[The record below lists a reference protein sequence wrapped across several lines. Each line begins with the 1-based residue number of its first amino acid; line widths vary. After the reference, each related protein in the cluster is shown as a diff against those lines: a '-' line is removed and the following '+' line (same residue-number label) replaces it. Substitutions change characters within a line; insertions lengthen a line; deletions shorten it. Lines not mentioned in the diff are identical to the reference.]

1 MTFLNIQ
8 WIVVV
13 AVLVLF
19 YFISP
24 WAKSAKDFFQGSEG
38 KDKAPN
44 ALVLTSGLV
53 ISWIFAKSIVN
64 ASDLGYSF
72 GLLGGIGYAGY
83 YVSFLVAGF
92 VIYNLRTKGK
102 WNSIHEFLTGKFG
115 TTATQVFSVLIAIRL
130 FNEVWSNTMVIGG
143 FFGEA
148 GSHSYYVS
156 IIVFTILTLAYVIKG
171 GLKSS
176 LITDFI
182 QMILFVLLL
191 VLILGFVLPTMSN
204 KPMDATMLGTWDF
217 SNGLDFLILALIQ
230 SFSYPFHDP
239 VLTDRGFISDPKTT
253 RRSYVWATI
262 IGIICIVSFSLV
274 GVSMRMNGAESSS
287 IAALTK
293 GFGIV
298 AFVSMNLIMITSAT
312 STLDSSFSSFSK
324 LMVVDIVKNKSIT
337 VRKGRIAMIA
347 LAVLGTIPVFLNAE
361 ILKATTISGTMV
373 LGLAPI
379 FLFWKLEVPKISF
392 FLAIGTGIL
401 CGIAQIAEWV
411 PSSWFWTTGK
421 YADLLYINTVGLVVA
436 IVLYLLPYFWTKWI
450 KSTNG

>member
-1 MTFLNIQ
+1 MTFLDIQ

-13 AVLVLF
+13 AVLLLF
-19 YFISP
+19 FLISP
-24 WAKSAKDFFQGSEG
+24 WAKSVKDFFSGSEG

-44 ALVLTSGLV
+44 ALILTSGLV

-83 YVSFLVAGF
+83 YFSFLVAGF

-102 WNSIHEFLTGKFG
+102 WNSIHDFLTGKFG
-115 TTATQVFSVLIAIRL
+115 TTATRVFSVLIAIRL

-143 FFGEA
+143 FFGET
-148 GSHSYYVS
+148 GTTSYYWA
-156 IIVFTILTLAYVIKG
+156 IIVFTVLTLAYVIKG

-191 VLILGFVLPTMSN
+191 VLILGFVLPTMTN
-204 KPMDATMLGTWDF
+204 KPIDATMLGTWDF
-217 SNGLDFLILALIQ
+217 SHGLDFLVLALIQ

-253 RRSYVWATI
+253 RKSYIWATV
-262 IGIICIVSFSLV
+262 IGIFCIVAFSLV

-287 IAALTK
+287 IASLTK

-337 VRKGRIAMIA
+337 IQKGRIAMIA
-347 LAVLGTIPVFLNAE
+347 LAILGTIPVFLNAE

-379 FLFWKLEVPKISF
+379 FLFWKLNVPKISF
-392 FLAIGTGIL
+392 FLAIGTGIF
-401 CGIAQIAEWV
+401 CGIAQILNWV
-411 PSSWFWTTGK
+411 PSTWFWTSGK
-421 YADLLYINTVGLVVA
+421 YADLLYINVVGLLLA
-436 IVLYLLPYFWTKWI
+436 TALYLLPYFWMKWTR
-450 KSTNG
+450 SSEA

>member
-1 MTFLNIQ
+1 MTSVDIQ

-13 AVLVLF
+13 AVLLLF

-24 WAKSAKDFFQGSEG
+24 WAKSVKDFFSGSEG

-44 ALVLTSGLV
+44 AILLTSGLV

-102 WNSIHEFLTGKFG
+102 WNSIHDFLTGKFG
-115 TTATQVFSVLIAIRL
+115 TIATRVFSVLIAIRL

-148 GSHSYYVS
+148 GSNSYYTA
-156 IIVFTILTLAYVIKG
+156 IIVFTLLTLAYVIKG

-191 VLILGFVLPTMSN
+191 VLILAFVLPTMTN
-204 KPMDATMLGTWDF
+204 KPIDATMLGTWDF
-217 SNGLDFLILALIQ
+217 SHGLDFLVLALIQ

-239 VLTDRGFISDPKTT
+239 VLTDRGFITDPKTT
-253 RRSYVWATI
+253 RKSYIWATI
-262 IGIICIVSFSLV
+262 IGIVCIVAFSLV

-324 LMVVDIVKNKSIT
+324 LIVVDIVKNKSVTI
-337 VRKGRIAMIA
+337 RKGRVAMIL
-347 LAVLGTIPVFLNAE
+347 LAVLGTIPVFLDAE

-379 FLFWKLEVPKISF
+379 FLFWSLKVPKVSF
-392 FLAIGTGIL
+392 FLAIGTGL
-401 CGIAQIAEWV
+401 VAGIAQILHWI
-411 PSSWFWTTGK
+411 PSSWFWTDGK
-421 YADLLYINTVGLVVA
+421 YADLLYINIVGLAVA
-436 IVLYLLPYFWTKWI
+436 TILYLLPYFWMKWI
-450 KSTNG
+450 KSTER

>member
-1 MTFLNIQ
+1 MTSISIQ
-8 WIVVV
+8 WIVVI
-13 AVLVLF
+13 AVLLLF
-19 YFISP
+19 FVISP
-24 WAKSAKDFFQGSEG
+24 WAKSAKDFFKGSEG
-38 KDKAPN
+38 KEKAPN
-44 ALVLTSGLV
+44 ALILTSGLV

-83 YVSFLVAGF
+83 YLSFLVAGF

-102 WNSIHEFLTGKFG
+102 WNSIHDFLTGRFG
-115 TTATQVFSVLIAIRL
+115 TTATRVFSVLIAIRL

-148 GSHSYYVS
+148 GSNPYYLA
-156 IIVFTILTLAYVIKG
+156 IIVFTVLTLAYVIKG

-182 QMILFVLLL
+182 QMILFVFLL
-191 VLILGFVLPTMSN
+191 VLILGFVLPTMVD
-204 KPMDATMLGTWDF
+204 KPMDETMLGTWDF
-217 SNGLDFLILALIQ
+217 SHGLDFLLLAIIQ

-253 RRSYVWATI
+253 RKSYIWATI
-262 IGIICIVSFSLV
+262 IGIACIIAFSLV
-274 GVSMRMNGAESSS
+274 GVSMRINGAESSS

-298 AFVSMNLIMITSAT
+298 AFISMNLIMITSAT

-324 LMVVDIVKNKSIT
+324 LIVVDIVKNKAIT
-337 VRKGRIAMIA
+337 IRKGRIAMIL
-347 LAVLGTIPVFLNAE
+347 LAILGTIPVFLDAE

-379 FLFWKLEVPKISF
+379 FIFWKLNVPKISF
-392 FLAIGTGIL
+392 FLAIGTGLI
-401 CGIAQIAEWV
+401 CGIAQILNWI
-411 PSSWFWTTGK
+411 PSTWFWTEGK
-421 YADLLYINTVGLVVA
+421 YADLLYINTIGLLVA
-436 IVLYLLPYFWTKWI
+436 TILYLLPYFWIKWTKSA
-450 KSTNG
+450 KA

>member
-1 MTFLNIQ
+1 MTDLNIQ
-8 WIVVV
+8 WIVVI
-13 AVLVLF
+13 AVLLLF
-19 YFISP
+19 YVISP

-44 ALVLTSGLV
+44 ALILTSGLV

-115 TTATQVFSVLIAIRL
+115 ITATRIFSALIAIRL

-148 GSHSYYVS
+148 GTTSYYLAIV
-156 IIVFTILTLAYVIKG
+156 VFTALTLAYVLKG

-204 KPMDATMLGTWDF
+204 KPIDATMLGTWDF
-217 SNGLDFLILALIQ
+217 SHGLDFLVLALIQ
-230 SFSYPFHDP
+230 SLSYPFHDP

-253 RRSYVWATI
+253 RKSYIWATVT
-262 IGIICIVSFSLV
+262 GIICIIAFSLV
-274 GVSMRMNGAESSS
+274 GVSMRMNGSESSS

-293 GFGIV
+293 GFGLV
-298 AFVSMNLIMITSAT
+298 AFISMNLIMITSAT

-324 LMVVDIVKNKSIT
+324 LIVIDIVKNKT
-337 VRKGRIAMIA
+337 VTIQKGRVAMIA

-379 FLFWKLEVPKISF
+379 FLFWRLNVPKISF
-392 FLAIGTGIL
+392 FLAIGTGIV
-401 CGIAQIAEWV
+401 CGIAQLLNWV
-411 PSSWFWTTGK
+411 PTSWFWTNGK
-421 YADLLYINTVGLVVA
+421 YADLLYINIVGLLLA
-436 IVLYLLPYFWTKWI
+436 TALYVLPYFLMKW
-450 KSTNG
+450 KRSTEA